1 MVASSLKQ
9 RVVDLLVQNCGL
21 DRGKLEAALRQ
32 PRNKNRG
39 LGRLLVEEGLV
50 PQKELLAIL
59 ANGLGFPPINLS
71 RYQIDP
77 ALAEL
82 VPERLAR
89 QHRLVPVSLIGKSLS
104 VAMADPLNVLAL
116 DDLSL
121 LTSYDIAPVL
131 AAEEDIGQ
139 AIDKLY
145 QHPAGRFENL
155 LNEPG
160 QEERE
165 AEKGGQEKEESAEE
179 VIDLTPFGMTGQRGP
194 IMRVVDLML
203 TDALKARASDI
214 HVEPY
219 EKEVRVRYRI
229 DGALVEAFTLP
240 KRHQNAL
247 VTRLKIM
254 SRLDI
259 TENRLPQDGRFKV
272 RMEQR
277 EVDYRVSVLPISG
290 GNKVVLR
297 VLDQGNLSVS
307 LDQLGFLPS
316 SLNAF
321 HKAIARP
328 YGMILVTG
336 PTGSGKSTTLYSV
349 LTKLNEPGRNIV
361 TVEDPVE
368 YQVEGVTQVQVN
380 PEIGLTF
387 SRVLRAFLRQAPDVV
402 LVGEIRD
409 VETADIAIK
418 ASLTGQIVLATL
430 HTNDAP
436 SAVTRLI
443 NMGVDPFLLASS
455 LVFVA
460 AQRLCRQICP
470 RCKAPEEMKPEILQA
485 AGLNLPKGRK
495 LYRGRGCPTC
505 RGTGF
510 HGRFAILEAMLL
522 DDALREMIITRKP
535 LDDLRAYC
543 FSHGMKSL
551 RHEGLEHTLAGR
563 TSLEEV
569 LRVTAED

>member
-9 RVVDLLVQNCGL
+9 RVVDLLVQSCGI
-21 DRGKLEAALRQ
+21 DRARLETVLREA
-32 PRNKNRG
+32 PAKSRS
-39 LGRLLVEEGLV
+39 LGRLLVEEGFIQ
-50 PQKELLAIL
+50 QKELLATL
-59 ANGLGFPPINLS
+59 AKGLSLPPINLA

-82 VPERLAR
+82 VPERMAR
-89 QHRLVPVSLIGKSLS
+89 QYQLVPVSRIGRNLS

-116 DDLSL
+116 DDLAL
-121 LTSYDIAPVL
+121 LTSYEISPVL

-139 AIDKLY
+139 AIEKLY
-145 QHPAGRFENL
+145 QHSSGRLESLLSGPAGEGHPASGRSENL
-155 LNEPG
+155 T
-160 QEERE
+160 EE
-165 AEKGGQEKEESAEE
+165 EE
-179 VIDLTPFGMTGQRGP
+179 VIDLTPFGMAGQRGP
-194 IMRVVDLML
+194 IVRVVDLML
-203 TDALKARASDI
+203 TDALKSRASDV

-219 EKEVRVRYRI
+219 EKEVRIRYRI

-240 KRHQNAL
+240 KRNQNAL

-272 RMEQR
+272 RVDGR
-277 EVDYRVSVLPISG
+277 EVDFRVSILPVTF
-290 GNKVVLR
+290 GNKAVLR
-297 VLDQGNLSVS
+297 VLDRGNLSVG
-307 LDQLGFLPS
+307 LDQLGFLPG
-316 SLNAF
+316 SLASF
-321 HKAIARP
+321 RKAVSRP

-336 PTGSGKSTTLYSV
+336 PTGSGKSTTLYSI
-349 LTKLNEPGRNIV
+349 LTELNEPVRNIV

-368 YQVEGVTQVQVN
+368 YQVEGITQVQVN

-387 SRVLRAFLRQAPDVV
+387 SSVLRAFLRQAPDVV

-409 VETADIAIK
+409 LETADIAIK

-436 SAVTRLI
+436 SSISRLV

-455 LVFVA
+455 LIFVA
-460 AQRLCRQICP
+460 AQRLCRQICS
-470 RCKAPEEMKPEILQA
+470 RCKSPEEVKPELLREV
-485 AGLNLPKGRK
+485 GLELPSGRR
-495 LYRGRGCPTC
+495 LYRGKGCPFC

-510 HGRFAILEAMLL
+510 RGRFAILEAMLL
-522 DDALREMIITRKP
+522 DDALREMMITRRP
-535 LDDLRAYC
+535 LDELRAHC
-543 FSHGMKSL
+543 SSHGMKSL
-551 RHEGLEHTLAGR
+551 RQEGLQHALAGR
-563 TSLEEV
+563 TSLQEV

>member
-1 MVASSLKQ
+1 MVASSLRQ
-9 RVVDLLVQNCGL
+9 RVVDLLVENCGL
-21 DRGKLEAALRQ
+21 DRKKLEAALRESGS
-32 PRNKNRG
+32 KSRG
-39 LGRLLVEEGLV
+39 LGRLLVEEGFV
-50 PQKELLAIL
+50 SQKELLAVL
-59 ANGLGFPPINLS
+59 AKGLGFPPINLS

-89 QHRLVPVSLIGKSLS
+89 KHRLIPVSRIGKSLS

-116 DDLSL
+116 DDLTL
-121 LTSYDIAPVL
+121 LTTYDIAPVL
-131 AAEEDIGQ
+131 AAEEDISQ

-145 QHPAGRFENL
+145 QASPTRLESL
-155 LNEPG
+155 LNEPAQEG
-160 QEERE
+160 Q
-165 AEKGGQEKEESAEE
+165 APGVEKEKSEEE
-179 VIDLTPFGMTGQRGP
+179 VMDLTPFGMAGQRGP
-194 IMRVVDLML
+194 IVRVVDLML
-203 TDALKARASDI
+203 TDALKARASDL

-219 EKEVRVRYRI
+219 EKEVRVRYRV

-240 KRHQNAL
+240 KRHQSAL

-272 RMEQR
+272 RLDGR
-277 EVDYRVSVLPISG
+277 EVDFRVSVLPTSF

-297 VLDQGNLSVS
+297 VLDRGNLSVG
-307 LDQLGFLPS
+307 LDELGFLPG
-316 SLNAF
+316 SLAAF
-321 HKAIARP
+321 HKAIERP

-349 LTKLNEPGRNIV
+349 LTEMNEPGRNIV

-387 SRVLRAFLRQAPDVV
+387 SSVLRAFLRQAPDVV

-436 SAVTRLI
+436 SAITRLI

-455 LVFVA
+455 LIFVA
-460 AQRLCRQICP
+460 AQRLCRQLCP
-470 RCKAPEEMKPEILQA
+470 RCKVPDAVKTEL
-485 AGLNLPKGRK
+485 LKGKK
-495 LYRGRGCPTC
+495 LYRGKGCPYC
-505 RGTGF
+505 RATGF
-510 HGRFAILEAMLL
+510 RGRFAILEAMLL

-535 LDDLRAYC
+535 LDDLRTYC

-551 RHEGLEHTLAGR
+551 RQEGMEHALSGR

-569 LRVTAED
+569 LKVTAED

>member
-1 MVASSLKQ
+1 MKTTSSIRQ
-9 RVVDLLVQNCGL
+9 RVMDLLVQNFGI
-21 DRGKLEAALRQ
+21 DRARLEAELKEARQ
-32 PRNKNRG
+32 QGRS
-39 LGRLLVEEGLV
+39 LGRMLVEKGFV
-50 PQKELLAIL
+50 PQKELLAVL
-59 ANGLGFPPINLS
+59 AKGIDFPPINLS
-71 RYQIDP
+71 RYQIDA

-82 VPERLAR
+82 VPERMAR
-89 QHRLVPVSLIGKSLS
+89 QYLLVPVSRMGKTLT
-104 VAMADPLNVLAL
+104 VAMADPTNVLAL
-116 DDLSL
+116 DDLTLS
-121 LTSYDIAPVL
+121 TSYDIAPVL
-131 AAEEDIGQ
+131 AAEEDIHQ
-139 AIDKLY
+139 AIEKLY
-145 QHPAGRFENL
+145 QHPGGKLENL
-155 LNEPG
+155 LSGEHAHPEVV
-160 QEERE
+160 EEE
-165 AEKGGQEKEESAEE
+165 GAADE

-240 KRHQNAL
+240 KKSQSAL
-247 VTRLKIM
+247 ITRLKIM

-272 RMEQR
+272 KADGR
-277 EVDYRVSVLPISG
+277 EVDFRVSVLPIGS

-297 VLDQGNLSVS
+297 VLDKGNLSVG
-307 LDQLGFLPS
+307 LDQLGFLPG
-316 SLNAF
+316 SLDAF
-321 HKAIARP
+321 RKAVSRP
-328 YGMILVTG
+328 YGLLLVTG
-336 PTGSGKSTTLYSV
+336 PTGSGKSTTLYSI
-349 LTKLNEPGRNIV
+349 LTELNDPGRNIV

-368 YQVEGVTQVQVN
+368 YQVEGITQVQVN

-387 SRVLRAFLRQAPDVV
+387 SSVLRAFLRQAPDVV

-409 VETADIAIK
+409 LETADIAIK

-436 SAVTRLI
+436 SAISRLL

-460 AQRLCRQICP
+460 AQRLCRQVCS
-470 RCKAPEEMKPEILQA
+470 RCKVQDKPDEELLRKA
-485 AGLNLPKGRK
+485 ALALTKESK
-495 LYRGRGCPTC
+495 WSRGKGCPYC

-510 HGRFAILEAMLL
+510 RGRFAILEAMLL
-522 DDALREMIITRKP
+522 DDKLREMMITRRP
-535 LDDLRAYC
+535 LDDIRQYAL
-543 FSHGMKSL
+543 SHGMKSL
-551 RHEGLEHTLAGR
+551 RQEGFEHALAGR

>member
-1 MVASSLKQ
+1 MVASSLRQ
-9 RVVDLLVQNCGL
+9 RVVDLLVENCGL
-21 DRGKLEAALRQ
+21 DRKKLEAALRESGS
-32 PRNKNRG
+32 KSRG
-39 LGRLLVEEGLV
+39 LGRLLVEEGFV
-50 PQKELLAIL
+50 SQKELLAVL
-59 ANGLGFPPINLS
+59 AKGLGFPPINLS

-89 QHRLVPVSLIGKSLS
+89 KHRLIPVSRIGKSLS

-116 DDLSL
+116 DDLTL
-121 LTSYDIAPVL
+121 LTTYDIAPVL
-131 AAEEDIGQ
+131 AAEEDISQ

-145 QHPAGRFENL
+145 QASPTRLESL
-155 LNEPG
+155 LNEPAQEG
-160 QEERE
+160 Q
-165 AEKGGQEKEESAEE
+165 APGVEKEKSEEE
-179 VIDLTPFGMTGQRGP
+179 VMDLTPFGMAGQRGP
-194 IMRVVDLML
+194 IVRVVDLML
-203 TDALKARASDI
+203 TDALKARASDL

-219 EKEVRVRYRI
+219 EKEVRVRYRV

-240 KRHQNAL
+240 KRHQSAL

-272 RMEQR
+272 RLDGR
-277 EVDYRVSVLPISG
+277 EVDFRVSVLPTG
-290 GNKVVLR
+290 FGNKVVLR
-297 VLDQGNLSVS
+297 VLDRGNLSVG
-307 LDQLGFLPS
+307 LDELGFLPG
-316 SLNAF
+316 SLAAF
-321 HKAIARP
+321 HKAIERP

-349 LTKLNEPGRNIV
+349 LTEMNEPGRNIV

-387 SRVLRAFLRQAPDVV
+387 SSVLRAFLRQAPDVV

-436 SAVTRLI
+436 SAITRLI

-455 LVFVA
+455 LIFVA
-460 AQRLCRQICP
+460 AQRLCRQLCP
-470 RCKAPEEMKPEILQA
+470 RCKVPDAVKTEL
-485 AGLNLPKGRK
+485 LKGKK
-495 LYRGRGCPTC
+495 LYRGKGCPYC
-505 RGTGF
+505 RATGF
-510 HGRFAILEAMLL
+510 RGRFAILEAMLL

-535 LDDLRAYC
+535 LDDLRTYC

-551 RHEGLEHTLAGR
+551 RQEGMEHALSGR

-569 LRVTAED
+569 LKVTAED

>member
-1 MVASSLKQ
+1 V
-9 RVVDLLVQNCGL
+9 
-21 DRGKLEAALRQ
+21 
-32 PRNKNRG
+32 
-39 LGRLLVEEGLV
+39 
-50 PQKELLAIL
+50 
-59 ANGLGFPPINLS
+59 
-71 RYQIDP
+71 
-77 ALAEL
+77 
-82 VPERLAR
+82 
-89 QHRLVPVSLIGKSLS
+89 
-104 VAMADPLNVLAL
+104 
-116 DDLSL
+116 
-121 LTSYDIAPVL
+121 
-131 AAEEDIGQ
+131 
-139 AIDKLY
+139 
-145 QHPAGRFENL
+145 
-155 LNEPG
+155 
-160 QEERE
+160 
-165 AEKGGQEKEESAEE
+165 EKEKSEEE
-179 VIDLTPFGMTGQRGP
+179 VMDLTPFGMAGQRGP
-194 IMRVVDLML
+194 IVRVVDLML
-203 TDALKARASDI
+203 TDALKARASDL

-219 EKEVRVRYRI
+219 EKEVRVRYRV

-240 KRHQNAL
+240 KRHQSAL

-272 RMEQR
+272 RLDGR
-277 EVDYRVSVLPISG
+277 EVDFRVSVLPTSF

-297 VLDQGNLSVS
+297 VLDRGNLSVG
-307 LDQLGFLPS
+307 LDELGFLPG
-316 SLNAF
+316 SLAAF
-321 HKAIARP
+321 HKAIERP

-349 LTKLNEPGRNIV
+349 LTEMNEPGRNIV

-387 SRVLRAFLRQAPDVV
+387 SSVLRAFLRQAPDVV

-436 SAVTRLI
+436 SAITRLI

-455 LVFVA
+455 LIFVA
-460 AQRLCRQICP
+460 AQRLCRQLCP
-470 RCKAPEEMKPEILQA
+470 RCKVPDAVKTEL
-485 AGLNLPKGRK
+485 LKGKK
-495 LYRGRGCPTC
+495 LYRGKGCPYC
-505 RGTGF
+505 RATGF
-510 HGRFAILEAMLL
+510 RGRFAILEAMLL

-535 LDDLRAYC
+535 LDDLRTYC

-551 RHEGLEHTLAGR
+551 RQEGMEHALSGR

-569 LRVTAED
+569 LKVTAED